1 MGNRPGFFK
10 GDKRKKEV
18 ARQKRQEEK
27 RLRRLNK
34 PETAG
39 QEGETPG
46 AESPPAEGGGES
58 DLPSGG

>member
-34 PETAG
+34 TTISGQAPESSDG
-39 QEGETPG
+39 
-46 AESPPAEGGGES
+46 ESPPAGDEGTTEIPTGG
-58 DLPSGG
+58 